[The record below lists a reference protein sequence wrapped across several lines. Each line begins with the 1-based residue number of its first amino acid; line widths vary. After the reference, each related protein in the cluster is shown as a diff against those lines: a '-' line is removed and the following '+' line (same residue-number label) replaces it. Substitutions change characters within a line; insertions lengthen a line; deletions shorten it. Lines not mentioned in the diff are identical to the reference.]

1 MMRGSVR
8 NKLPAMRLHALT
20 STLLTLALLSAATA
34 FAADKPKKESSFG
47 AGKPSGPI
55 LTRDQLRACLAQQAR
70 VAQQDDELPK
80 EKAQL
85 ASTHAE
91 LVRNGEALKQRLE
104 TLDRSDAPA
113 VAAYND
119 ETQARDKRI
128 DELQARVSA
137 FNARAEAFQ
146 VEREAFVKACGN
158 RSFFEEDE
166 IAIKKGK

>member
-1 MMRGSVR
+1 MMRGPVR
-8 NKLPAMRLHALT
+8 NKRPAMRLHTLT
-20 STLLTLALLSAATA
+20 STLLTMALLSAATA
-34 FAADKPKKESSFG
+34 FAADKPKKEGSFG
-47 AGKPSGPI
+47 TGKPSGAI
-55 LTRDQLRACLAQQAR
+55 LSRDQLRACLAQQAR

-85 ASTHAE
+85 AGAHSE

-119 ETQARDKRI
+119 EAQARDKRI

-137 FNARAEAFQ
+137 FNARVEAFQ